1 MNWRILDPDP
11 EIVSSH
17 TQEFHCMEIIAKIMA
32 NRGINSFNDSHSFF
46 NPDLNLLHDPFLMKD
61 MARAVDRVILNID
74 KQSPILIFGDYD
86 VDGTTAASV
95 LYLALSSLGAIVSTY
110 IPNRDKEGDGLSV
123 QGIERAQ
130 ASGSDLII
138 TRDCG
143 INAFEQINI
152 SNSLGIDVVVTDHHV
167 PGDILPDAFAI
178 LNPQRTDCAY
188 PFDSLCGSGVAFKLV
203 HALIKKTGKELTSLL
218 NLLDIVTL
226 GTAADFV
233 PILDKNRII
242 VHYGIEQLRSTTH
255 LEI

>member
-86 VDGTTAASV
+86 VDGTTAA
-95 LYLALSSLGAIVSTY
+95 
-110 IPNRDKEGDGLSV
+110 
-123 QGIERAQ
+123 
-130 ASGSDLII
+130 
-138 TRDCG
+138 
-143 INAFEQINI
+143 
-152 SNSLGIDVVVTDHHV
+152 
-167 PGDILPDAFAI
+167 
-178 LNPQRTDCAY
+178 
-188 PFDSLCGSGVAFKLV
+188 
-203 HALIKKTGKELTSLL
+203 
-218 NLLDIVTL
+218 
-226 GTAADFV
+226 DFV